1 MARNLKISSQAFI
14 YFLVFFRCDFEYMS
28 RIRNTKQ
35 LELSVNP
42 IYFDYE
48 EAINSNNWKLL
59 NTSESVGERAYMF
72 DGYNDTYPFVLLSF
86 TIKRQ
91 SEAYVHQV
99 MIAAVILAVI
109 NLVLLLLN
117 PESMERFVLYVIN
130 LFSHGIYIEQLRW
143 M

>member
-1 MARNLKISSQAFI
+1 
-14 YFLVFFRCDFEYMS
+14 MS
-28 RIRNTKQ
+28 RTRNTKQ
-35 LELSVNP
+35 LVFSVNP
-42 IYFDYE
+42 IYFDNE
-48 EAINSNNWKLL
+48 EAFNSNNWKLL
-59 NTSESVGERAYMF
+59 STSESVGRRSYML
-72 DGYNDTYPFVLLSF
+72 DDYKDTFSFVLLKF
-86 TIKRQ
+86 NIQRQ

-99 MIAAVILAVI
+99 MIAAVILSII